1 MSLKHFFALIILASA
16 LPSLAFAGDEKAAD
30 DCASKLDANAMLIYR
45 ATKPGMP
52 PKGELRELIRSH
64 TVDLVMAHKIER
76 DSARPAAQAA
86 GACLAL
92 LMP

>member
-1 MSLKHFFALIILASA
+1 MSLKHVFALIIVTVA
-16 LPSLAFAGDEKAAD
+16 LPGLAFAGDEKAAD
-30 DCASKLDANAMLIYR
+30 ACAEKLDANAMLIYR

-64 TVDLVMAHKIER
+64 TVDLVVTHKIER
-76 DSARPAAQAA
+76 DNARPAAQAA

>member
-1 MSLKHFFALIILASA
+1 MPLKHFIAVMIMSLVLPGMAL
-16 LPSLAFAGDEKAAD
+16 AGDEKAAD
-30 DCASKLDANAMLIYR
+30 DCAAKLDANAMLIYR

-64 TVDLVMAHKIER
+64 TIDLVMAHKIER
-76 DSARPAAQAA
+76 EAARPAAQAA